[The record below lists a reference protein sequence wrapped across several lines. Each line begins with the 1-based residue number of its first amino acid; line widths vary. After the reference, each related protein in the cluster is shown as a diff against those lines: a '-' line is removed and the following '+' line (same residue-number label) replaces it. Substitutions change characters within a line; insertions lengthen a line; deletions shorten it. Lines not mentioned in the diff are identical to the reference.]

1 MKRKSNV
8 KITLIL
14 LALTTTLVSS
24 DAFAAPDTT
33 ELLTK
38 MDNVIRGTS
47 HTMTVAMDVKTK
59 NWERHYKIDVRMK
72 GVDHAFARVLE
83 PAKSE
88 GQGFLRIKAR
98 MWNYLPTAERTV
110 LIPPS
115 MMLDQFMGSDFSNDD
130 FVKLSYLPRD
140 YESSLSGEETL
151 DSIQT
156 YHLILTPKP
165 DAPVTYGKLELW
177 LRISDAAPV
186 RMDFYNEKLEHI
198 RTLHY
203 SEFKSFNGHE
213 IPSVWKMENKKDP
226 ERTTVITVLNALYN
240 TDVADSLFTR
250 EKLEQYP

>member
-1 MKRKSNV
+1 M
-8 KITLIL
+8 TLASFIL
-14 LALTTTLVSS
+14 TVAFISPAL
-24 DAFAAPDTT
+24 AAPDTT

-38 MDNVIRGTS
+38 MDEVIRGSS
-47 HTMTVAMDVKTK
+47 HTMTVTMDVKTK
-59 NWERHYKIDVRMK
+59 NWERHYKIDVWMK

-83 PAKSE
+83 PAKSK

-140 YESSLSGEETL
+140 YTSALSGEETL
-151 DSIQT
+151 DGFGV
-156 YHLILTPKP
+156 YHLILTPKS
-165 DAPVTYGKLELW
+165 DAPVTYGKLEVW

-198 RTLHY
+198 RALHY
-203 SEFKSFNGHE
+203 SEFKTFNGHE
-213 IPSVWKMENKKDP
+213 IPSIWTMENKKEP
-226 ERTTVITVLNALYN
+226 ERTTRIAVLDASYN
-240 TDVADSLFTR
+240 IDISDSLFTR